1 MLIEAV
7 LTIDADA
14 VEILAQ
20 DEIHHA
26 RNRVRSV
33 NRRCAAG
40 HDVDALDQRRR
51 HEIHVD
57 RLRRQHPLAVDE
69 DEHTVRTEIAK
80 IRSEEHTSELQSLMR
95 NSYAVFFLKKKP
107 PP

>member
-40 HDVDALDQRRR
+40 HDVDALDRRR
-51 HEIHVD
+51 RPAIHAD

-80 IRSEEHTSELQSLMR
+80 IHIRRAVRPLLTLSNGRASLR
-95 NSYAVFFLKKKP
+95 DRGWHYG
-107 PP
+107 